1 MFFSLKDLGNV
12 EKILFW
18 VITRTMPP
26 GLMGDSITTRA
37 FLQQS
42 IVFIRETLVF
52 LWILGAKYV
61 LKFGYYLII
70 SLSSL

>member
-12 EKILFW
+12 EKNLFW

-37 FLQQS
+37 FL
-42 IVFIRETLVF
+42 
-52 LWILGAKYV
+52 
-61 LKFGYYLII
+61 
-70 SLSSL
+70 